1 MPTQHIVAQMRIAY
15 LELFVRKN
23 KYQVEYLLTH
33 NAKTSHQTLLLVL
46 HPTEIAVVYIF
57 EKNKFEHFK
66 KNILFIRLLCKN
78 IPREQKMLRRM
89 VLCFFKR
96 LVQSMPSKFIL
107 LYQPNRICHYNIC
120 SFTDALLY
128 NFNF

>member
-46 HPTEIAVVYIF
+46 HPTEIAVVFFF
-57 EKNKFEHFK
+57 EKNKFEHVK
-66 KNILFIRLLCKN
+66 KINTKKTLFIRILCKN

-120 SFTDALLY
+120 SFADVLL
-128 NFNF
+128 